1 MESKISQPEKEIEIF
16 MMAQFIDVMDVL
28 DKYEKIGEVKE
39 DIKNRK
45 KNYLEY
51 INQMR
56 DSKDFLSLSLYN
68 ENIDKKIENCKE
80 IYSTSREYKTTLKKL
95 KTQYDNLKKK
105 LDKNQKNELDEIK
118 GLIYEL
124 CDFDVH
130 LAYKIGLI
138 DGIKIKCT

>member
-16 MMAQFIDVMDVL
+16 MMAQSIDVMDVL

-80 IYSTSREYKTTLKKL
+80 IYSTSREYKTT
-95 KTQYDNLKKK
+95 
-105 LDKNQKNELDEIK
+105 
-118 GLIYEL
+118 
-124 CDFDVH
+124 
-130 LAYKIGLI
+130 
-138 DGIKIKCT
+138 